1 MDPSLPS
8 PGPGAQPS
16 PGPREMADQRRRRRS
31 TPWLNLAAVT
41 LISTGIVMAVTG
53 HDTLRWSPPPL
64 PPAWAAG
71 HAGNPTRH
79 RAVRDGS
86 RIAAYRLARSAPA
99 SIEIPAVR
107 VRAKIV
113 PLGEARD
120 GSIAVPSLK
129 TPFVTGWFDRGPTP
143 GSPGA
148 SVILGHV
155 DVDGFGPAIFYNLGR
170 LRPGNRVYVRL
181 RSGHTAIFETY
192 SVALYRKTR
201 FPTAAVY
208 GYTSW
213 PTLRLVTCGGEFDS
227 RTGHYLG
234 NIVVFASYIGHRG

>member
-1 MDPSLPS
+1 MQAMS
-8 PGPGAQPS
+8 
-16 PGPREMADQRRRRRS
+16 RRRWRGGA
-31 TPWLNLAAVT
+31 WLNLAAVT
-41 LISTGIVMAVTG
+41 LISTGIVIAVTG

-71 HAGNPTRH
+71 HPGEPPRH
-79 RAVRDGS
+79 LADDSGS
-86 RIAAYRLARSAPA
+86 RTAAYRLARSEPA
-99 SIEIPAVR
+99 RIGIPAIR
-107 VRAKIV
+107 VRARV
-113 PLGEARD
+113 APLGEAHD

-155 DVDGFGPAIFYNLGR
+155 DAEGVGPAIFYNLGKV
-170 LRPGNRVYVRL
+170 RPGDRIYIRL
-181 RSGHTAIFETY
+181 HSGRTAIFEAY
-192 SVALYRKTR
+192 SIALYQKTR

-208 GYTSW
+208 GYTNW
-213 PTLRLVTCGGEFDS
+213 PTLRLVTCGGEFDP